1 MFFFSE
7 TSFTIMLDKCEFES
21 VYKNELPF
29 PKHASR
35 CPENRKTFSRTARW
49 RRYVNL
55 AEGLEYDYF
64 VEVDRK
70 DWEEFV
76 VKPRVRIKKTDLG
89 IFFNPDDASNKK
101 RIEFRELHVD
111 LYPCFGEDEA
121 AVTLHWDEANSTL
134 IATRRCDCPV
144 YYFSHLNDGEKQL
157 MEKDK
162 KVVIYDFEKLCQ
174 QLADGQSETIFDP
187 RKTMLRFG
195 EKYRTGATE
204 VLLRSRTAGGLYKT
218 FN

>member
-1 MFFFSE
+1 M
-7 TSFTIMLDKCEFES
+7 MLDEYKF
-21 VYKNELPF
+21 VRKNELLQF
-29 PKHASR
+29 PKFW
-35 CPENRKTFSRTARW
+35 CLEDFKTFSRTATW
-49 RRYVNL
+49 QRYVNL
-55 AEGLEYDYF
+55 AKDLEYDYF
-64 VEVDRK
+64 VEVDCK

-76 VKPRVRIKKTDLG
+76 VKPPIRIKNKDFG
-89 IFFNPDDASNKK
+89 IFFHPEDTNNEK

-111 LYPCFGEDEA
+111 IYPCYEEDEP
-121 AVTLHWDEANSTL
+121 AVTLHWDEAYSTL
-134 IATRRCDCPV
+134 NATRQCDCPV

-157 MEKDK
+157 MEMGK
-162 KVVIYDFEKLCQ
+162 KVVVYDFEILCQ

-218 FN
+218 FI